1 MASGCRVASQIA
13 RPAVFRNGLKIFFE
27 RSHVMIHKL
36 SEKEPL
42 RFELPNG
49 AIIKIEAREAED
61 FIVQREN
68 LPRELT
74 IVVNSFPS
82 SHVLQSMFVTVR
94 TKNYQPGPLPGE
106 GQARSE

>member
-1 MASGCRVASQIA
+1 
-13 RPAVFRNGLKIFFE
+13 
-27 RSHVMIHKL
+27 MIHKL
-36 SEKEPL
+36 TETEPL

-49 AIIKIEAREAED
+49 AVIKVQAGTAGE

-74 IVVNSFPS
+74 ILVNSFPT

-94 TKNYQPGPLPGE
+94 TKNYQ
-106 GQARSE
+106 